1 MEATQ
6 NLHWG
11 LKGKASRKGREG
23 NKVKW
28 TLALRYHETGGDR
41 GLYLANLYRGGRGGP
56 VAFLSGPTTSAA
68 SHHHRPS
75 SPVSCLLQTSGRGH
89 SCPGFPT
96 WKPLGLLLPRE
107 PPSSPLPPRL
117 GPRPTL
123 CLSIPG
129 QPPVASPSSKQHL
142 PQTHSLSRQNTGRP
156 PAPGLSP
163 SRALSGPESGSAEV
177 PGPGTPALSREAQPQ
192 SPTALPGW
200 TISGRTGEE
209 EPKDVQISEAISR
222 WDRWDL

>member
-1 MEATQ
+1 MKETTARTPTDTRAEHPLEGKDQRLSTFTHVKVNTVLNTQEGVCMEATQ
-6 NLHWG
+6 NLHWE

-41 GLYLANLYRGGRGGP
+41 GLYLANLYRGGRGDP

-75 SPVSCLLQTSGRGH
+75 SPVSCLLQTSRRGH

-123 CLSIPG
+123 CLSILTV
-129 QPPVASPSSKQHL
+129 PPHPRATSSRK
-142 PQTHSLSRQNTGRP
+142 P
-156 PAPGLSP
+156 
-163 SRALSGPESGSAEV
+163 
-177 PGPGTPALSREAQPQ
+177 
-192 SPTALPGW
+192 
-200 TISGRTGEE
+200 
-209 EPKDVQISEAISR
+209 
-222 WDRWDL
+222 